1 MHLLVG
7 TPSPHI
13 RKPFCVKSDAR
24 RRTLRTLN
32 PFGRRRSS
40 CHVCTWVALASKLLQ
55 TSSPTTCPRSES
67 AMPDRSWLTMAPDRR
82 AICRILPYS
91 LFQSLLSFPKVAL
104 QHHSPPSSFKVHSS
118 STASI
123 KPSSDQLPW
132 QAQMGMQKSL
142 LLTSSSELRFR
153 KKKNLIGIL
162 RFRGQRDSHH
172 PEIAS
177 PSLLPFHPALRFS
190 CTELGGTHVSCLRAR
205 PLMQNPVKKNK
216 RPSRKGLAPFG
227 GSRRWVPRSLG
238 GLYMT

>member
-1 MHLLVG
+1 MHLLVS

-13 RKPFCVKSDAR
+13 RKPFCVQSDAR

-67 AMPDRSWLTMAPDRR
+67 AMPDRSWLTIAPDSR

-132 QAQMGMQKSL
+132 QAQMGMQIPPHVK
-142 LLTSSSELRFR
+142 LRVPIS
-153 KKKNLIGIL
+153 KKKNSYKNFTFQRSK
-162 RFRGQRDSHH
+162 RFLPPRNRLSFS
-172 PEIAS
+172 S
-177 PSLLPFHPALRFS
+177 PVSSSLKIFLHRIRWYS
-190 CTELGGTHVSCLRAR
+190 RSGVRAR

-216 RPSRKGLAPFG
+216 RPSHKGLAPFG
-227 GSRRWVPRSLG
+227 GSRRWVPRSLR